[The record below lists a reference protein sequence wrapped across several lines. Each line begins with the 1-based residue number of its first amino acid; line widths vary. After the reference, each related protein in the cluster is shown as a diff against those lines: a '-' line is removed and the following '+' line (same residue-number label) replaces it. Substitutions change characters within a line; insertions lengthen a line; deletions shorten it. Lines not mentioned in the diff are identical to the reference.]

1 MAIDSCLWKSYA
13 TLARSATAIGRSH
26 LAVFEMQ
33 AILIAT
39 ANRIRTSRESLNGRP
54 TDQQRRFELGDY
66 DAAVAFISEAC
77 VRNAGTAL
85 KLPALFSSTAMMR
98 AA

>member
-13 TLARSATAIGRSH
+13 TLARSATIIGRSH

-33 AILIAT
+33 AMLIAT

-54 TDQQRRFELGDY
+54 TDQHRRFELGDY
-66 DAAVAFISEAC
+66 DAASAFVSETR
-77 VRNAGTAL
+77 VRNVGEAL
-85 KLPALFSSTAMMR
+85 NLPALSSSTTMMR